1 MKKITKKGVCLLLLL
16 SSMLG
21 HSQESP
27 DISKTLATARLQLIK
42 GSKNYNP
49 EKAVASYTEL
59 ASLGNPV
66 AMNALGLIYT
76 KGSGVAVNE
85 QEGIKWLE
93 KAAQAG
99 YAKAWYNL
107 GILYHEGVSTTTDPV
122 KAIQYFEKA
131 ATAGYSSAYTAWGRM
146 VMRGNGVPQDYP
158 LAISIFKQG
167 AEKGNSH
174 CSYLQGYLYYK
185 GFGCTQDYSLA
196 IQHFEVAVQKHNPW
210 GMYMLGLCYRNG
222 YGVAIDLEKAKYYL
236 SKSAAMG
243 VKPSRMEL
251 DDPEAENYNPNQLK
265 TISAPVGE
273 IITITETDA
282 PETFKKVKQAPI
294 TTEISGSYTGYI
306 LRYDF
311 SGQNI
316 ISKTTLQ
323 IDLNQK
329 GKELNGEWK
338 EIDGDTVIFNAQI
351 QDDAI
356 VFKDSK
362 IDRTEHFYKG
372 SLNSYEF
379 KDAKLQLLQTDESL
393 FMVGNLQL
401 YNIKE
406 RENEKP
412 MYLILEKKQTKTN
425 DVQEVIS
432 SVVIH
437 PNPVVTDF
445 NLSFDLAKPADVDV
459 SIYYSTGRE
468 LYRQQWKNLE
478 QGTQTRSLSLNVPAG
493 YYILRLTY
501 GTEVKTT
508 ILIKK

>member
-16 SSMLG
+16 GSMLG

-27 DISKTLATARLQLIK
+27 DTNQTLATARLQLVK

-49 EKAVASYTEL
+49 EKAIASYTEL
-59 ASLGNPV
+59 ASQGNPV

-76 KGSGVAVNE
+76 KGSGVAINE

-93 KAAQAG
+93 QAAQAG

-107 GILYHEGVSTTTDPV
+107 GIVYQEGVSTTANPI

-131 ATAGYSSAYTAWGRM
+131 ATAGYSSAYTAWGQM
-146 VMRGNGVPQDYP
+146 VMRENGVAQDYP
-158 LAISIFKQG
+158 LAMSIFKQG

-185 GFGCTQDYSLA
+185 GFGCAQDYGLA
-196 IQHFEVAVQKHNPW
+196 IQHFEVSVQKNNPW

-236 SKSAAMG
+236 GKSAAMG
-243 VKPSRMEL
+243 IKPSQMEL
-251 DDPEAENYNPNQLK
+251 ADPEAENYSPAQIK
-265 TISAPVGE
+265 TVSAPISEVV
-273 IITITETDA
+273 TITETEA
-282 PETFKKVKQAPI
+282 PDTFKKVKQAPI
-294 TTEISGSYTGYI
+294 TSEISGNYTGYV

-316 ISKTTLQ
+316 ISKTALQ
-323 IDLNQK
+323 IELNQK

-338 EIDGDTVIFNAQI
+338 EIDGDTVTFNAQI
-351 QDDAI
+351 QDNAI
-356 VFKDSK
+356 VFKNSK

-379 KDAKLQLLQTDESL
+379 KDAKLQLLQTEESL

-406 RENEKP
+406 HENEKP
-412 MYLILEKKQTKTN
+412 MYLILEKKQAKTN
-425 DVQEVIS
+425 QTQEVIS

-437 PNPVVTDF
+437 PNPVITDF
-445 NLSFDLAKPADVDV
+445 NLSFDLAKPVDV
-459 SIYYSTGRE
+459 EASIYYSTGRE
-468 LYRQQWKNLE
+468 LYRQQWKNME
-478 QGTQTRSLSLNVPAG
+478 KGTQTKSLVLNAPPG

-501 GTEVKTT
+501 GTEIKTT